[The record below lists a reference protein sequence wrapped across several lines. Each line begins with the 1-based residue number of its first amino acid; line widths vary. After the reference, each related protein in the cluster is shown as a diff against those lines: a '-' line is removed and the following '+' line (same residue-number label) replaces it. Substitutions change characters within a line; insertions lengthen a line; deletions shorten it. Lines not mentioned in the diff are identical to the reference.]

1 MLTKNDELEYWWNVK
16 DTWEDAEA
24 EENEASIHA
33 YWNWLGPIYQNLGGY
48 RLRDFCIQTPH
59 FRFFMQKMRIFGAEM
74 AILRVFQTF
83 LRTTHHQKL
92 LQAQGV
98 SAFFRYFL

>member
-33 YWNWLGPIYQNLGGY
+33 YWNCGSNLLES
-48 RLRDFCIQTPH
+48 RR
-59 FRFFMQKMRIFGAEM
+59 R
-74 AILRVFQTF
+74 
-83 LRTTHHQKL
+83 
-92 LQAQGV
+92 
-98 SAFFRYFL
+98 